1 MSNCQVEEEF
11 LENKV
16 QHNGIDKDKIS
27 LLQFK
32 NETNLNP
39 KQILS
44 YTTPKKNNTSK
55 QTMRFS
61 DFIIDTLAIKKHISL
76 TNKTTYTFR
85 IYPLSAVAQPNEIY
99 NLVYHKVNNSWET
112 SIFYLKKFPKSDNK
126 QKLFEK
132 IERIYQGT
140 VANSLTSKT
149 TSLEMC
155 TFETTSYHCTNSG
168 ECSRTG
174 ICDLCYLCTSTTITY
189 ESCASGGGS
198 GGGGLSDP
206 GNTSGGGGTADPYAY
221 APNFYDNPVYD
232 DPNYINAVKRSYV
245 WTNLGDAGQGFFASN
260 QDNMNA
266 FNQIIQ
272 YQIDENWSDESC
284 VFAQEMLNYLSENN
298 FNGIIVPAI
307 NQFVKEMI
315 NSMVNNYGYSSDGFM
330 GDTDYDNIDYSGP
343 KQLIPQS
350 IILNDGS
357 TLIITFGTTQSDNK
371 NSNNE
376 VAVDLVNSIK
386 FAINLANSNLENSN
400 KITSIYIAATT
411 NGTHSS
417 TSNHTRGT
425 AVDISRINGTKMIN
439 LGNNIQVKAL
449 QDAFDNY
456 PSIRENF
463 GPSFKH
469 KTFPN
474 GSVNL
479 NWPIGGHQDH
489 IHVSVQS
496 Y

>member
-1 MSNCQVEEEF
+1 M
-11 LENKV
+11 

-39 KQILS
+39 KQMLS
-44 YTTPKKNNTSK
+44 NTTSKKNNTSK
-55 QTMRFS
+55 ETMRFS

-85 IYPLSAVAQPNEIY
+85 IYPLAAVAQPNEIY

-112 SIFYLKKFPKSDNK
+112 SIFYLKKFPKSDTK
-126 QKLFEK
+126 QKIFEK
-132 IERIYQGT
+132 IERIYEGT

-155 TFETTSYHCTNSG
+155 SFQTTSYHCTNSG

-174 ICDLCYLCTSTTITY
+174 ICDSCNLCVSTSVSY
-189 ESCASGGGS
+189 GSCSSGSGS
-198 GGGGLSDP
+198 GGGYYDP
-206 GNTSGGGGTADPYAY
+206 QAGGNIENGGSTANDPYVY
-221 APNFYDNPVYD
+221 YPNTYDNPVYD
-232 DPNYINAVKRSYV
+232 DPNYINNLKRHHV
-245 WTNLGDAGQGFFASN
+245 WTNLGDAGQSFFASN
-260 QDNMNA
+260 PENMNA
-266 FNQIIQ
+266 FNQVIQ
-272 YQIDENWSDESC
+272 YQIDENWSQESHN
-284 VFAQEMLNYLSENN
+284 FAQKMINYLSENN
-298 FNGIIVPAI
+298 FDGIVIPVI

-330 GDTDYDNIDYSGP
+330 GDTDYDNTDYLGP
-343 KQLIPQS
+343 KQLIPKS

-357 TLIITFGTTQSDNK
+357 TLTITFGTTQSDNK
-371 NSNNE
+371 NANND
-376 VAVDLVNSIK
+376 VAIDLVNSIK
-386 FAINLANSNLENSN
+386 FAINLANSKLENSN

-425 AVDISRINGTKMIN
+425 AVDISRINGAKMIN
-439 LGNNIQVKAL
+439 LGNNAQVKAL
-449 QDAFDNY
+449 QEAFDNY
-456 PSIRENF
+456 PKIRENF

-469 KTFPN
+469 KTLSN

-479 NWPIGGHQDH
+479 NWTIGGHQDH
-489 IHVSVQS
+489 IHISVQS
-496 Y
+496 N